1 MNFRKKPLSPVQFG
15 SNEVVSVL
23 PGFKLHCAVFDSISD
38 HLHNLHLDP
47 KHEVLIIE
55 VGAGFGLLAN
65 VILPSIS
72 KEFPHINL
80 RYTGIEI
87 DSDRS
92 TLISSSLEKWGNV
105 RIINDDYKNFNVHIP
120 RNVTIILLGTGL
132 IQCLELE
139 EIRCMLTLNGK
150 SPKHFGV
157 FTFPLNIVARGNV
170 RIPPGNAGCAERSF
184 TELTED
190 LQEITKSENF
200 SDTTLQFLEVLEE
213 SNVLFSFNYSRE
225 KS

>member
-1 MNFRKKPLSPVQFG
+1 VKFRKKQLPPVQFG
-15 SNEVVSVL
+15 AAEDVSVQ

-47 KHEVLIIE
+47 NQEVLIIE
-55 VGAGFGLLAN
+55 VGAGFGLLAK
-65 VILPSIS
+65 VILPSIA
-72 KEFPHINL
+72 KEFPDISF

-92 TLISSSLEKWGNV
+92 ALISSSLEKCGNV
-105 RIINDDYKNFNVHIP
+105 RIINDDYKNFNDHIP
-120 RNVTIILLGTGL
+120 QNVAVILLGTGL

-139 EIRCMLTLNGK
+139 EIRCMLTLNIK
-150 SPKHFGV
+150 SSKHFGV
-157 FTFPLNIVARGNV
+157 FTFPLNIAARGNL
-170 RIPPGNAGCAERSF
+170 RIPPGNVGCAERSF
-184 TELTED
+184 TELTKD
-190 LQEITKSENF
+190 LKAITKSENF